1 MTQVLTLGLKRSVD
15 MMVLNATLS
24 WALLV
29 DAFGWNFLVDKPP
42 QRSKGVSS
50 RETATVKLIPEVVT
64 NSMKRRIRG
73 CLEDS
78 SSDQGSSK
86 NTRIPSIKTLV
97 NIARRNHYLDSHY
110 ILMVMVPEMMTRTIC
125 CKNSE

>member
-1 MTQVLTLGLKRSVD
+1 M
-15 MMVLNATLS
+15 
-24 WALLV
+24 
-29 DAFGWNFLVDKPP
+29 DKPP

-50 RETATVKLIPEVVT
+50 RGTVTLKLIPEVVT
-64 NSMKRRIRG
+64 NSMKHHVRG

-78 SSDQGSSK
+78 SSDQASSK

-110 ILMVMVPEMMTRTIC
+110 ILMVMIPEMMTRTIC
-125 CKNSE
+125 CKKSE